1 MGRASLRGTFRF
13 TRIPIESG
21 RDRGCLT
28 YRGCVQV
35 TAYDVCLLLY
45 GNLDYY
51 NGFAILSQALD
62 LR

>member
-1 MGRASLRGTFRF
+1 MPDLQGG
-13 TRIPIESG
+13 
-21 RDRGCLT
+21 
-28 YRGCVQV
+28 VQV